1 MSNLYRVTFIGQ
13 STGERLVWYVLA
25 NNIAQVNDEFADI
38 IKIEYLA
45 YQLNKKEG
53 SNEPYHRHIF
63 VDEL

>member
-45 YQLNKKEG
+45 YEDLTATKPEEK
-53 SNEPYHRHIF
+53 
-63 VDEL
+63 